1 MRSRGSALIVTMI
14 ILAVLTMVGM
24 SSLQLAQADSVTVNR
39 QLTYRTLVACA
50 EAAEKKLWAEYA
62 VQGGSLQQ
70 VTPLIV
76 PGTQVTPGGKGT
88 VLSIGHYDADQAG
101 PTVPVQFNELS
112 FKALPA
118 AAMSGGIQELD
129 QSNTFRSS
137 LLGQPYLVVAHCR
150 DARDRQYEVELVV
163 RFGL

>member
-1 MRSRGSALIVTMI
+1 MRTRGSALIVTMI
-14 ILAVLTMVGM
+14 ILAVLTLVGM
-24 SSLQLAQADSVTVNR
+24 SSLQLAQADAVSVNR

-70 VTPLIV
+70 VMPLVI
-76 PGTQVTPGGKGT
+76 PGTQLPNGRGT
-88 VLSIGHYDADQAG
+88 TLAIAHYDSDSAG
-101 PTVPVQFNELS
+101 PNVAVSFNEDS

-118 AAMSGGIQELD
+118 SAMSGGIQELD

-150 DARDRQYEVELVV
+150 DARDRQYEIELVV

>member
-1 MRSRGSALIVTMI
+1 MRTRGSALIVTMI
-14 ILAVLTMVGM
+14 ILAVLTLVGM
-24 SSLQLAQADSVTVNR
+24 SSLQLAQADAVSVNR

-70 VTPLIV
+70 VMPLIV
-76 PGTQVTPGGKGT
+76 PGTQLPNGRGT
-88 VLSIGHYDADQAG
+88 TLSIAHYDSDSLG
-101 PTVPVQFNELS
+101 PNVAVSFNEDS

-118 AAMSGGIQELD
+118 SAMSGGIQELD

-150 DARDRQYEVELVV
+150 DARDRQYEIELVV